1 MASRK
6 AADQSASAAPRPRS
20 RKSSRKSAKAEPAA
34 EPVDPAECTHAWQIS
49 RPDSQI
55 SIGKCSKCGTEKEF
69 LNYGE
74 ELRMPF
80 GRRRRSS

>member
-6 AADQSASAAPRPRS
+6 TAKRTTKAAAPARS
-20 RKSSRKSAKAEPAA
+20 RKPSRAKAKPAA
-34 EPVDPAECTHAWQIS
+34 DPAECAHSWQID

-55 SIGKCSKCGTEKEF
+55 SKGICSKCGSEKEF

-80 GRRRRSS
+80 GRRRRGS

>member
-1 MASRK
+1 MATRKTAKQTTK
-6 AADQSASAAPRPRS
+6 AAAPARS
-20 RKSSRKSAKAEPAA
+20 RKPSRAKTKAAAPA
-34 EPVDPAECTHAWQIS
+34 VDPAECAHSWQID

-55 SIGKCSKCGTEKEF
+55 SKGTCSKCGSEKEF

>member
-1 MASRK
+1 MASRNSAKQTTK
-6 AADQSASAAPRPRS
+6 AASPARN
-20 RKSSRKSAKAEPAA
+20 RKSSRAKDKPPA
-34 EPVDPAECTHAWQIS
+34 PDPAECAHSWQID

-55 SIGKCSKCGTEKEF
+55 SKGICSKCGSEKEF

>member
-6 AADQSASAAPRPRS
+6 SADQSASAAPRS